1 MLSKTLAGS
10 VVGAILLLFSS
21 VSSAVVI
28 TNISDSAEGVS
39 PLLPGLSVPDV
50 TLKDTQGQP
59 VALKKLLANKPTVL
73 VVYRGGWC
81 PYCSKQLKNIQN
93 IEQQI
98 AEMGLQIIA
107 VSPDSPA
114 KLAQSTI
121 SSPTYQLLSDDQLAL
136 AQAMGLAFF
145 LDDKTAKVYRNKLGV
160 NFVGLDGEQKV
171 ALPVPAVFVLDTQGM
186 VHFQYANPNY
196 RVRLSELLLLAAAKQ
211 VMSH

>member
-10 VVGAILLLFSS
+10 VVGAILLLFSC
-21 VSSAVVI
+21 VASAAVI
-28 TNISDSAEGVS
+28 TNISESAESVS
-39 PLLPGLSVPDV
+39 PLLPGLSVPEV

-196 RVRLSELLLLAAAKQ
+196 RVRLSEPLLLAAAKE
-211 VMSH
+211 VMNH

>member
-10 VVGAILLLFSS
+10 VVGAILLLFSG
-21 VSSAVVI
+21 VASAAVI

-59 VALKKLLANKPTVL
+59 VALKQLLANKPTVL

-81 PYCSKQLKNIQN
+81 PYCSEQLKNIQN

-196 RVRLSELLLLAAAKQ
+196 RVRLSEPLLLAAAKQ
-211 VMSH
+211 VMNH

>member
-1 MLSKTLAGS
+1 MLSKTLASS
-10 VVGAILLLFSS
+10 VVGAILLLFSG
-21 VSSAVVI
+21 VASAAVI

-59 VALKKLLANKPTVL
+59 VALKQLLANKPTVL

-196 RVRLSELLLLAAAKQ
+196 RVRLSEPLLLAAAKQ
-211 VMSH
+211 VMNH

>member
-10 VVGAILLLFSS
+10 VVGAILLLFSG
-21 VSSAVVI
+21 VASAAVI

-107 VSPDSPA
+107 VSPDSPE

-196 RVRLSELLLLAAAKQ
+196 RVRLSEPLLLAAAKQ
-211 VMSH
+211 VMNH

>member
-21 VSSAVVI
+21 VASAAVI

-39 PLLPGLSVPDV
+39 PLLPGLIAPDV

-59 VALKKLLANKPTVL
+59 VALKQLLANKPTVL

-121 SSPTYQLLSDDQLAL
+121 SSPTYQLLSDHQLAL

-196 RVRLSELLLLAAAKQ
+196 RVRLSEPLLLAAAKQ
-211 VMSH
+211 VMNH

>member
-10 VVGAILLLFSS
+10 VVGAILLLFSG
-21 VSSAVVI
+21 VASAAVI

-59 VALKKLLANKPTVL
+59 VALKQLLANKPTVL

-196 RVRLSELLLLAAAKQ
+196 RVRLSEPLLLAAAKQ
-211 VMSH
+211 VMNH

>member
-21 VSSAVVI
+21 VASAAVI
-28 TNISDSAEGVS
+28 TNISESAESVS
-39 PLLPGLSVPDV
+39 PLLPGLSVPEV

-196 RVRLSELLLLAAAKQ
+196 RVRLSEPLLLAAAKQ
-211 VMSH
+211 VMNH

>member
-1 MLSKTLAGS
+1 MVSKTLAGS

-21 VSSAVVI
+21 VASAAVI
-28 TNISDSAEGVS
+28 TNISDSAEAVS

-196 RVRLSELLLLAAAKQ
+196 RVRLSEPLLLAAAKQ

>member
-21 VSSAVVI
+21 VASAAVI
-28 TNISDSAEGVS
+28 TNISESAESVS
-39 PLLPGLSVPDV
+39 PLLPGLSVPEV

-59 VALKKLLANKPTVL
+59 VALKQLLANKPTVL

-196 RVRLSELLLLAAAKQ
+196 RVRLSEPLLLAAAKQ
-211 VMSH
+211 VMNH

>member
-21 VSSAVVI
+21 VASAAVI
-28 TNISDSAEGVS
+28 TNISDSAEQVR
-39 PLLPGLSVPDV
+39 PLLPGLIAPDV

-196 RVRLSELLLLAAAKQ
+196 RVRLSEPLLLAAAKQ
-211 VMSH
+211 VMNH

>member
-1 MLSKTLAGS
+1 M
-10 VVGAILLLFSS
+10 LLLFSS
-21 VSSAVVI
+21 VASAAVI
-28 TNISDSAEGVS
+28 TNISDSAEQVR
-39 PLLPGLSVPDV
+39 PLLPGLIAPDV

-196 RVRLSELLLLAAAKQ
+196 RVRLSEPLLLAAAKQ
-211 VMSH
+211 VMNH

>member
-10 VVGAILLLFSS
+10 VVGAILLLFSG
-21 VSSAVVI
+21 VASAAVI
-28 TNISDSAEGVS
+28 TNISESAEGVS
-39 PLLPGLSVPDV
+39 PLLPGLSVPEV

-121 SSPTYQLLSDDQLAL
+121 SSPTYQLLSDHQLAL

-196 RVRLSELLLLAAAKQ
+196 RVRLSEPLLLAAAKQ
-211 VMSH
+211 VMNH

>member
-1 MLSKTLAGS
+1 MLSKTLASS
-10 VVGAILLLFSS
+10 VVGAILLLFSG
-21 VSSAVVI
+21 VASAAVI
-28 TNISDSAEGVS
+28 TNISESAEGVS
-39 PLLPGLSVPDV
+39 PLLPGLSVPEV

-196 RVRLSELLLLAAAKQ
+196 RVRLSEPLLLAAAKQ
-211 VMSH
+211 VMNH

>member
-10 VVGAILLLFSS
+10 VVGAILLFFSG
-21 VSSAVVI
+21 VASAAVI

-107 VSPDSPA
+107 VSPDSPE

-196 RVRLSELLLLAAAKQ
+196 RVRLSEPLLLAAAKQ
-211 VMSH
+211 VMNH

>member
-1 MLSKTLAGS
+1 MVSKTLAGS

-21 VSSAVVI
+21 VASAAVI

-59 VALKKLLANKPTVL
+59 VALKQLLANKPTVL

-145 LDDKTAKVYRNKLGV
+145 LGDKTAKVYRNKLGV

-196 RVRLSELLLLAAAKQ
+196 RVRLSEPLLLAAAKQ

>member
-1 MLSKTLAGS
+1 MISKTLAGS
-10 VVGAILLLFSS
+10 VVGAILLLFSG
-21 VSSAVVI
+21 VASAAVI
-28 TNISDSAEGVS
+28 TNISESAESVS
-39 PLLPGLSVPDV
+39 PLLPGLSVPEV

-196 RVRLSELLLLAAAKQ
+196 RVRLSEPLLLAAAKQ
-211 VMSH
+211 VMNH

>member
-21 VSSAVVI
+21 VSSAAVI

>member
-21 VSSAVVI
+21 VASAAVI
-28 TNISDSAEGVS
+28 TNISESAESVS
-39 PLLPGLSVPDV
+39 PLLPGLSVPEV

-59 VALKKLLANKPTVL
+59 VALKKLLSNKPTVL

-196 RVRLSELLLLAAAKQ
+196 RVRLSEPLLLAAAKQ
-211 VMSH
+211 VMNH

>member
-10 VVGAILLLFSS
+10 VVGAILLLFSG
-21 VSSAVVI
+21 VASAAVI
-28 TNISDSAEGVS
+28 TNISESAESVS
-39 PLLPGLSVPDV
+39 PLLPGLSVPEV

-59 VALKKLLANKPTVL
+59 VALKQLLANKPTVL

-196 RVRLSELLLLAAAKQ
+196 RVRLSEPLLLAAAKQ
-211 VMSH
+211 VMNH

>member
-1 MLSKTLAGS
+1 MLSKTLASS
-10 VVGAILLLFSS
+10 VVGAILLLFSG
-21 VSSAVVI
+21 VASAAVI

-59 VALKKLLANKPTVL
+59 VALKQLLANKPTVL

-171 ALPVPAVFVLDTQGM
+171 ALPVPAVFLLDTQGM

-196 RVRLSELLLLAAAKQ
+196 RVRLSEPLLLAAAKQ
-211 VMSH
+211 VMNH

>member
-10 VVGAILLLFSS
+10 VVGAILLLFSG
-21 VSSAVVI
+21 VASAAVI
-28 TNISDSAEGVS
+28 TNISDSAERVS

-98 AEMGLQIIA
+98 AEVGLQIIA

-196 RVRLSELLLLAAAKQ
+196 RVRLSEPLLLAAAKQ

>member
-1 MLSKTLAGS
+1 M
-10 VVGAILLLFSS
+10 
-21 VSSAVVI
+21 
-28 TNISDSAEGVS
+28 
-39 PLLPGLSVPDV
+39 SVPDV

-107 VSPDSPA
+107 VSPDSPE

-196 RVRLSELLLLAAAKQ
+196 RVRLSEPLLLAAAKQ
-211 VMSH
+211 VMNH

>member
-10 VVGAILLLFSS
+10 VVGAILLLFSG
-21 VSSAVVI
+21 VASAAVI
-28 TNISDSAEGVS
+28 TNISESAESVS

-59 VALKKLLANKPTVL
+59 VALKQLLANKPTVL

-196 RVRLSELLLLAAAKQ
+196 RVRLSEPLLLAAAKQ
-211 VMSH
+211 VMNH